1 MKETIKPHVE
11 ILGENTGIGSNDGV
25 RGLLWKDLRDIA
37 FNLVDKGVIEVD
49 NEDGIPIVDID
60 KLVSIEIKLAKEV
73 LADLRSV

>member
-49 NEDGIPIVDID
+49 YEDGIPIVDID